1 MKKGFSETKKEI
13 CETKKEKT
21 LTDLHQ
27 LTKTMRGF
35 TQNNAC
41 NSKRLHPLYDKNK
54 THSANKKPA
63 GSQLMKQEISL

>member
-1 MKKGFSETKKEI
+1 VFSELKKEDTEMKKGFSETKKEI

-41 NSKRLHPLYDKNK
+41 NSKRLHPLYDKK
-54 THSANKKPA
+54 
-63 GSQLMKQEISL
+63 